1 MSKKMSKFEINN
13 EDNFMSEGDSFVS
26 LPNNFQGVV
35 NNKRNYLDRVKTG
48 VYVRDEELTIE
59 KILLEHLKA
68 DTPSEK
74 IEEVVSALKS
84 LKNKD
89 EDSIYDVLKGFD
101 LKPYLEI
108 GTSLLNL
115 TAALT
120 PFLGNLF

>member
-1 MSKKMSKFEINN
+1 MSKFEINN